1 MTGMKVMM
9 VDPWGIY
16 NMYFY
21 TNGLCESIAGLV
33 DLTLWTN
40 CYYPQEKKLSYPVKR
55 VFFKRSEKMKPGF
68 LRNIIRI
75 VEYYIAYLGL
85 FRELRAHSY
94 DLVHIQWLLHY
105 KTDIIFLGIIKKLGP
120 KIIYTAHN
128 ILPHR
133 SGKKQYADLS
143 KIYNKVD
150 RILVHGEQTRRE
162 FSDLYEDFKNKVSIQ
177 RHGSFNGQS
186 TKSDR
191 MLVNEDILAKMD
203 VSNKLFIF
211 FGNIFYNKGV
221 DRLAKIWLENFKDL
235 QQYLLIIA
243 GKKDRNY
250 KELNE
255 IEAEIKA
262 CTNILYIDHFIE
274 DNLLNYLLEQS
285 QLVLLPYRSAS
296 MSGVVFTAAEFKK
309 PVLATKTGAI
319 EEYLEDE
326 INSFLVDNSD
336 QDYAEK
342 LIYIIEN
349 ISSQQLAQ
357 MGINLRNHFRQ
368 HYSWEYIG
376 RELVT
381 NDYRAVMAG
390 TES

>member
-1 MTGMKVMM
+1 MKVMM

-16 NMYFY
+16 NMYLY
-21 TNGLCESIAGLV
+21 TDGLCESIAGLA

-40 CYYPQEKKLSYPVKR
+40 YHYPQEKKLNYPVKR
-55 VFFKRSEKMKPGF
+55 VFFKRSEKMKSGF
-68 LRNIIRI
+68 FRNLIRI
-75 VEYYIAYLGL
+75 VEYYIAYFAL
-85 FRELRAHSY
+85 FRELRAHNY

-120 KIIYTAHN
+120 KVIYTAHN

-177 RHGSFNGQS
+177 RHGSFSGQNLRY
-186 TKSDR
+186 DR
-191 MLVNEDILAKMD
+191 RLVNEDILAKMD
-203 VSNKLFIF
+203 VPNKRFIF

-221 DRLAKIWLENFKDL
+221 DRLAKTWLENFKDL

-262 CTNILYIDHFIE
+262 CSNILYIDHFID
-274 DNLLNYLLEQS
+274 DNLLNYLVDQS

-309 PVLATKTGAI
+309 SVLATKTGAI
-319 EEYLEDE
+319 EEYLEDD

-336 QDYAEK
+336 QVYAEK

-349 ISSQQLAQ
+349 VSSWQLAQ
-357 MGINLRNHFRQ
+357 MGINLRDHIRHQ
-368 HYSWEYIG
+368 YAWEIIG
-376 RELVT
+376 RELVA

-390 TES
+390 TEA